1 MVIEVYES
9 AEGYRYDTSAV
20 FIAFCYTRGMENV
33 TGIVK
38 SERITLDDLSVS
50 SKDTELISEY
60 LLHIYI
66 NEQLGS
72 KVVCTP
78 TLLNELITGRL
89 LTEMGIKPESIDS
102 IHLME
107 QQNKAKVFVDLE
119 VMEKLSLEDRDIVP
133 TCCTDNATLL
143 RANKGGAI
151 LDNIP
156 EHDLSLS
163 AIKEL
168 ASAVNSRLSEDTPIH
183 KTTRSS
189 HSCFVLKD
197 GKIIFEAEDI
207 GRHNAVDKAVGY
219 IYMNDIDPM
228 TTALFTTGR
237 MPIDMVR
244 KVIRASIPVL
254 ISRQQ
259 PTTESVEFA
268 KSYGLTLIGN
278 LRGDHVDIYSR

>member
-1 MVIEVYES
+1 MDVVTHKGKLIET
-9 AEGYRYDTSAV
+9 AK
-20 FIAFCYTRGMENV
+20 
-33 TGIVK
+33 VK
-38 SERITLDDLSVS
+38 SESIRLDDLSVS
-50 SKDTELISEY
+50 SEDIVLISEY
-60 LLHIYI
+60 LLYIYI
-66 NEQLGS
+66 NDRLGS

-78 TLLNELITGRL
+78 ALLPELITGRL

>member
-1 MVIEVYES
+1 MEVKVHKGNA
-9 AEGYRYDTSAV
+9 AE
-20 FIAFCYTRGMENV
+20 
-33 TGIVK
+33 TGKVK
-38 SERITLDDLSVS
+38 SERLRLEDLSVS
-50 SKDTELISEY
+50 TEDTELISEY
-60 LLHIYI
+60 LIHIYI
-66 NEQLGS
+66 NDVLAS

-78 TLLNELITGRL
+78 ALLPELITGRI
-89 LTEMGIKPESIDS
+89 LTEMGIKPYSIDS
-102 IHLME
+102 IHLLE
-107 QQNKAKVFVDLE
+107 QQNKAKVFVDPE
-119 VMEKLSLEDRDIVP
+119 VMDKLSAADSEMVP

-143 RANKGGAI
+143 RANKGGAT
-151 LDNIP
+151 LESIP
-156 EHDLSLS
+156 EHSITP
-163 AIKEL
+163 AQIKEL
-168 ASAVNSRLSEDTPIH
+168 ASAINDRLSEDTPIH
-183 KTTRSS
+183 RSTRSS

-259 PTTESVEFA
+259 PSTESVEFA
-268 KSYGLTLIGN
+268 KSYGLTLISN
-278 LRGDHVDIYSR
+278 LRSDSVLIHNSRWL